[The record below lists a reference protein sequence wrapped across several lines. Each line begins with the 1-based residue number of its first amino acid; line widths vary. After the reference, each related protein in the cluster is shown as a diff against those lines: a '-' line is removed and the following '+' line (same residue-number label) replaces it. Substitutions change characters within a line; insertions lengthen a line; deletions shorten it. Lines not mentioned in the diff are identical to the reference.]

1 MAEWTLTSDSPEATR
16 GHAQALAANLQPGDV
31 VALAGPLGAGK
42 TQFVKGL
49 AAGLGVADPRGVN
62 SPTFTLIQEYHGR
75 ITLYH
80 LDAYRLASARELDAL
95 GFDELLDAG
104 GIVVVEWADRV
115 TPLMPDQTI
124 WINLTPTGERT
135 RSLTIRAPS
144 ASADRLRKR

>member
-80 LDAYRLASARELDAL
+80 LDAYRLKNARELEAL
-95 GFDELLDAG
+95 GFDELLDTG

-115 TPLMPDQTI
+115 TPMLPPDTI
-124 WINLTPTGERT
+124 WIELAPAGAQTRT
-135 RSLTIRAPS
+135 ITIRAPE
-144 ASADRLRKR
+144 ASAARILK